1 MLISFL
7 IIVGG
12 LVLLTFGADLLVKGA
27 TNIAE
32 RFGMPDRIAGL
43 TVCAVGTAMPEV
55 FVSVTSAIEGHA
67 EVAFGNVIGSCMANL
82 LLILGL
88 SAAVVPLG
96 LSRRTQRFEI
106 PVTVISIAALAF
118 VANTGAGIT
127 FWQGAVLLALFAAF
141 MAATVYEGL
150 KEGASGHE
158 NIDPLDDQGANDA
171 EIEQARE
178 QGRRSNP
185 IIDLALIAAS
195 IALLKFGADFVVDS
209 AVAVAGG
216 LGISERVIG
225 ITVVALGTCL
235 PELVTSVVAAARGN
249 TDLAVGNIV
258 GSNIT
263 NILLVMGAPA
273 LFATVP
279 YPASYNLDLAL
290 LAVFSAGL
298 VACAFIGERHTFTR
312 LNGVIYVF
320 CYVVYIVGSLLA

>member
-1 MLISFL
+1 MLLSFL
-7 IIVGG
+7 IIVAG
-12 LVLLTFGADLLVKGA
+12 LALLTLGADLLVKGS

-55 FVSVTSAIEGHA
+55 FVSVTSAIDGHA

-88 SAAVVPLG
+88 SAVIMPLG

-106 PVTVISIAALAF
+106 PVSVISIGVLAF

-127 FWQGAVLLALFAAF
+127 FAQGGILLALFAAF
-141 MAATVYEGL
+141 MVITVYEGL

-158 NIDPLDDQGANDA
+158 DIDPLHDHGANDA
-171 EIEQARE
+171 EIAQARAL
-178 QGRRSNP
+178 GNRSNLLV
-185 IIDLALIAAS
+185 DLALVVAS
-195 IALLKFGADFVVDS
+195 IALLKFGADFVVDNAVSVAS
-209 AVAVAGG
+209 A
-216 LGISERVIG
+216 LGISERIVG

-235 PELVTSVVAAARGN
+235 PELVTSVVAASRGN

-273 LFATVP
+273 LFTTVP

-290 LAVFSAGL
+290 LAVFSAAL
-298 VACAFIGERHTFTR
+298 VGCAFIGERHTFTR
-312 LNGVIYVF
+312 LNGVFFVF
-320 CYVVYIVGSLLA
+320 CYVVYIVAALLM